1 MLKLI
6 KSESSLLKDI
16 KQESGLQ
23 QQQPQQH
30 QQQQHPMQH
39 PKEQQ
44 SPIGVYPGMYQRHG
58 LGVPPPS
65 HQMSRDEEIRR

>member
-23 QQQPQQH
+23 QQQPLQH
-30 QQQQHPMQH
+30 QQQHPMQH

>member
-23 QQQPQQH
+23 QPPPQH
-30 QQQQHPMQH
+30 QQQHPMQH